1 MKEVERIHTVNVKDC
16 AIEIPE
22 AEPHIRICYIAKR
35 EDFLGYGLNLT
46 ADVTK
51 PGQYV
56 KSVQR
61 KSPAEKSGLKE
72 GDRILEVNDVSV
84 GNESFKKVVAR
95 IMAVPENTKLKL
107 VVLDQKAGRYY
118 RNKNVI
124 IKRHSDVS
132 KVE

>member
-22 AEPHIRICYIAKR
+22 AEPHIRICYVAKR
-35 EDFLGYGLNLT
+35 EDFLGYGLYLT